1 MSKFEIILTI
11 INVLAIIA
19 SPIAAVFLGHNVQ
32 DRSQKRRDKLE
43 IFRALMMNRGIG
55 WSVESVHAL
64 NLIDVVFSDDNTVR
78 MRWKEYYTQ
87 LCIQSPNE
95 MQRKQV
101 QEAQDKLLEAMACS
115 LGYKE
120 QVTWETI
127 QNPYTPKGMWDAMQQ
142 QQNIQNG
149 QEKWAGAVDLLT
161 KVFCSGNAQPMSAPV
176 VQKEDTHADPG
187 MDWKEQGDQS
197 PSGRAVSGVGAQ
209 VQL

>member
-19 SPIAAVFLGHNVQ
+19 IPIAAVFLGQKLQ

-95 MQRKQV
+95 MQRK
-101 QEAQDKLLEAMACS
+101 QDKLLEAMACS

-176 VQKEDTHADPG
+176 EQKEDTHADT
-187 MDWKEQGDQS
+187 
-197 PSGRAVSGVGAQ
+197 
-209 VQL
+209 